1 MAVCNSTAFLLTL
14 GSALLAGGEAVNT
27 VDEHL
32 QRVAAAYGVS
42 NVRVCAALTVVLIAL
57 T

>member
-1 MAVCNSTAFLLTL
+1 L

-27 VDEHL
+27 VHEHL
-32 QRVAAAYGVS
+32 QRVAPRMVS
-42 NVRVCAALTVVLIAL
+42 QTCAAVTVVLIAL

>member
-1 MAVCNSTAFLLTL
+1 L
-14 GSALLAGGEAVNT
+14 GSALLAGGEAVNA

-32 QRVAAAYGVS
+32 QRVAAYGVS
-42 NVRVCAALTVVLIAL
+42 IVRVCAAVTVVLIAL